1 MTAMLQRLFSFK
13 GGVKPQTHKTP
24 SVQEPMCHGAG
35 TVALLYVPLHQS
47 IGGESNPLV
56 EVGDRVRKGQVI
68 GGADAWLSAAAHA
81 STSGTVLAIE
91 EYVAAHPSGLPT
103 LSVVIEPDGRDEWVE
118 RTPLDHRSLPP
129 EQVREALR
137 DAGVVGLGGAVFPSH
152 AKLTAAAGVAVEE
165 LVINGAECEPY
176 MSCDDVLMRERAEE
190 IVRGIAIFRDLLAA
204 RRVLIGIED
213 NKPEAVAAMQQAVQ
227 NLDEDY
233 QVVAVPT
240 RYPAGGAKQLI
251 RVLTGKEVPAS
262 KRSTELG
269 VQCFNVGTVYSA
281 YRALAFG
288 EPVISRIVTL
298 TGNLERPRNWEV
310 RLGTPLRD
318 LLALGRPKADTDRYL
333 MGGPMM
339 GFALPSLDA
348 PVVKATNCIIAASP
362 AMFPPSPPEMPCIR
376 CGACAEVCPHEL
388 QPFELYWF
396 SRARNFGKTQE
407 YHIFDCIE
415 CGCCSYV
422 CPSHIPLVQYF
433 RFAKSEIWSR
443 EREKKGAD
451 AAKARFELRNARE
464 EREQAE
470 KAARL
475 AKGAAARAAEKQ
487 ARAAAAAE
495 PAAVEA
501 ARRTATTS
509 AAAMA
514 PAAAAGDSPP
524 PVAGVTP
531 VPATDAAVSVAGPQA
546 KPAEAPAPVASTV
559 PERQVAP
566 EVSVLDTE
574 AIKKA
579 TIVAAMERAR
589 AQRAAAQPRNT
600 DQLSF
605 EQKRQLAAVD
615 ARRAALQAEEA
626 AEAAQLAA
634 ASAPIATPKRDE
646 KRGRRSE

>member
-1 MTAMLQRLFSFK
+1 MLPRLFSFK

-24 SVQEPMCHGAG
+24 SVQEPIGLAPLP
-35 TVALLYVPLHQS
+35 ARLYVPLHQS
-47 IGGESNPLV
+47 IGGVPNPRV
-56 EVGDRVRKGQVI
+56 EVGERVLKGQVI
-68 GGADAWLSAAAHA
+68 GGADGWLSAAAHA
-81 STSGTVLAIE
+81 STSGTVIAIE
-91 EYVAAHPSGLPT
+91 DHLAAHPSGLPT
-103 LSVVIEPDGRDEWVE
+103 LTVVIEADGSDEWIA
-118 RTPLDHRSLPP
+118 RTAVDHRSLPP
-129 EQVREALR
+129 ERVREMLR

-152 AKLTAAAGVAVEE
+152 AKLAAAAGVPVEE

-176 MSCDDVLMRERAEE
+176 MSCDDVLMRERSDE
-190 IVRGIAIFRDLLAA
+190 IVRGIAIFRDLLDA

-213 NKPEAVAAMQQAVQ
+213 NKPAAVAAMQAAVQ
-227 NLDEDY
+227 AQGEDY

-310 RLGTPLRD
+310 RLGTPLHE
-318 LLALGRPKADTDRYL
+318 LLALGKPKDDTDRYL

-339 GFALPSLDA
+339 GFALPGLDA
-348 PVVKATNCIIAASP
+348 PVVKATNCVIAASP

-376 CGACAEVCPHEL
+376 CGACAEACPHEL

-396 SRARNFGKTQE
+396 ARARNFGKTQE

-443 EREKKGAD
+443 EREKKAAE

-475 AKGAAARAAEKQ
+475 AKAAAARAAEKKS
-487 ARAAAAAE
+487 RPSAAE
-495 PAAVEA
+495 PATVEA
-501 ARRTATTS
+501 VV
-509 AAAMA
+509 AAAL
-514 PAAAAGDSPP
+514 PALAADC
-524 PVAGVTP
+524 V
-531 VPATDAAVSVAGPQA
+531 DAALLTPPA
-546 KPAEAPAPVASTV
+546 KSADQPSSAQPALDAEAV
-559 PERQVAP
+559 
-566 EVSVLDTE
+566 
-574 AIKKA
+574 KKA

-589 AQRAAAQPRNT
+589 SQRAAAPPRNT
-600 DQLSF
+600 EQLSP
-605 EQKRQLAAVD
+605 EQTRQLAAVD
-615 ARRAALQAEEA
+615 ARRAALQAEEVA
-626 AEAAQLAA
+626 PVA
-634 ASAPIATPKRDE
+634 ASGASGETAKSGEQQGTAE
-646 KRGRRSE
+646 

>member
-1 MTAMLQRLFSFK
+1 MLQRLFNFK

-24 SVQEPMCHGAG
+24 SVQEPI
-35 TVALLYVPLHQS
+35 ALAPLPSRLYVPLHQS
-47 IGGESNPLV
+47 IGGEPLPLV
-56 EVGDRVRKGQVI
+56 EVGEQVRKGQVI
-68 GGADAWLSAAAHA
+68 GGADGWLSAAAHA

-91 EYVAAHPSGLPT
+91 QHMAAHPSGLPT
-103 LSVVIEPDGRDEWVE
+103 LTVVIEPDGRDEWIA

-190 IVRGIAIFRDLLAA
+190 IVRGTAIFRDLLAA
-204 RRVLIGIED
+204 QRVLIGIED
-213 NKPEAVAAMQQAVQ
+213 NKPEAVAAMQRAVQ
-227 NLDEDY
+227 QVGEDHE
-233 QVVAVPT
+233 VIAVPT

-298 TGNLERPRNWEV
+298 TGNLEQPRNWEV
-310 RLGTPLRD
+310 RLGTPLRE
-318 LLALGRPKADTDRYL
+318 LVALGRPKADTDRYL

-362 AMFPPSPPEMPCIR
+362 TMFPASPPEMPCIR

-396 SRARNFGKTQE
+396 ARARNFGKTQE
-407 YHIFDCIE
+407 YHVFDCIE

-487 ARAAAAAE
+487 ARLAAAGELPAAAQGPAAAAAKPPLASGSE
-495 PAAVEA
+495 ADALPAVA
-501 ARRTATTS
+501 APS
-509 AAAMA
+509 AQS
-514 PAAAAGDSPP
+514 GDAS
-524 PVAGVTP
+524 
-531 VPATDAAVSVAGPQA
+531 
-546 KPAEAPAPVASTV
+546 APVAS
-559 PERQVAP
+559 VAP
-566 EVSVLDTE
+566 EASAPDASAAPETPAPDAE

-589 AQRAAAQPRNT
+589 AQRAAVQPRNT
-600 DQLSF
+600 EQLTS

-615 ARRAALQAEEA
+615 ARRAALQAEDAAELEA
-626 AEAAQLAA
+626 ASVGQ
-634 ASAPIATPKRDE
+634 ATSTPVE
-646 KRGRRSE
+646 KPGRTAG